1 MTFDDLYDLIEDEER
16 SIDQRTKLALERIIQ
31 AETDWRT
38 EVKTLD
44 DFIGIIEN
52 EVLGESSKANVSK
65 RLKQFEA
72 NIAGNAWEAES
83 FTSLMEVFEY
93 DPSKTLK
100 EIFEEIINGL
110 KN

>member
-1 MTFDDLYDLIEDEER
+1 MTFDDLFDLIEDKR
-16 SIDQRTKLALERIIQ
+16 INSRTKLTAERIIQ

-52 EVLGESSKANVSK
+52 EVNGVSSKANVSK
-65 RLKQFEA
+65 RLRQFEA
-72 NIAGNAWEAES
+72 NIAGKAWEAES
-83 FTSLMEVFEY
+83 FTSLIEVFKY
-93 DPSKTLK
+93 DQSKTLK
-100 EIFEEIINGL
+100 EIFEDIMLDL